1 MPSASHREGSITR
14 SRTPTYSALVS
25 VQSERIIKKVSENT
39 KPRTNMKLFGFLALA
54 SVVAVGWSQIT
65 SQIAG
70 MQTDLSDPSTC
81 TQSAPNWRRPELS
94 DISVE
99 CGTSYINLAILLC
112 PVLYTGYNETLLTI
126 NQIFGN
132 PECKGTLDESVFPP
146 VVRFRFPINMTHA
159 CGSKFETTSAPGTG
173 VFADFSNIETV
184 NISGSVRSVDPSQ
197 GTVTYNAE
205 LSYFYSC
212 AYPLEYLI
220 NNTRIDVSASSIAVR
235 DNNGSF
241 ISTLSMKLYSD
252 AEFKVPLVVPAA
264 GLELR
269 TVVWVLLSA
278 DNLTDQYNVLMD
290 RCYASISPL
299 PTNSTFFNLFVPCSQ
314 DPLTT
319 IYLNGDGHRATFS
332 FQAFRFIE
340 QQNETVSTYYLHCIT
355 RLCEISTCPS
365 FKQCPGR
372 RRRRRDVQS
381 TGVTDPTTLSSNIPI
396 VTNNGGEGTTA
407 QVQGS
412 TEAGSKKGLEI
423 AVGILA
429 VAVAAVFVVAAVF
442 YRKLRR

>member
-1 MPSASHREGSITR
+1 MCSEVAAGERTGSAPHFMKIS
-14 SRTPTYSALVS
+14 
-25 VQSERIIKKVSENT
+25 
-39 KPRTNMKLFGFLALA
+39 KPKINMKRFIIISMVA
-54 SVVAVGWSQIT
+54 SMVAVNKGQIT

-70 MQTDLSDPSTC
+70 MQTALSNPTVC
-81 TQSAPNWRRPELS
+81 TQSATDWRRPVLS

-99 CGTSYINLAILLC
+99 CGTSYIGLAIQLC
-112 PVLYTGYNETLLTI
+112 PVLYTGYNETLLII

-132 PECKGTLDESVFPP
+132 SNCKGTLDETVFPP

-159 CGSKFETTSAPGTG
+159 CGSKFVTISGPGTG

-184 NISGSVRSVDPSQ
+184 NISGSVTSLDPTQ
-197 GTVTYNAE
+197 GKVTYNAE

-241 ISTLSMKLYSD
+241 ISTLSIELYSD
-252 AEFKVPLVVPAA
+252 SQFKIPLTVPKE

-269 TVVWVLLSA
+269 TVIWVMVRA
-278 DNLTDQYNVLMD
+278 DNLTDQYSVLMD

-332 FQAFRFIE
+332 FQAFRFLE

-355 RLCEISTCPS
+355 RLCEISTCES
-365 FKQCPGR
+365 FKQCSSR
-372 RRRRRDVQS
+372 RRRREIKS
-381 TGVTDPTTLSSNIPI
+381 TELGDLTTLTSKIPI
-396 VTNNGGEGTTA
+396 VTQNNNKETVP
-407 QVQGS
+407 VQGPERS
-412 TEAGSKKGLEI
+412 VGESKKGLEI

-442 YRKLRR
+442 YKRLKH